1 MRLRVINIAVL
12 IICTVVF
19 SADVKTF
26 AQSLDISSGGQ
37 PTITGALNGSV
48 SGSADVTQNLVVNIN
63 FGEVSPANPN
73 SIIKVVVPIAIRS
86 RQPYQVTVTRTGVSN
101 PAAQAIQFSDIGYG
115 NSNMRVLGNKAKICS
130 RSNHIFYAP
139 FNNDPATTAT
149 INSSGRVAYQSTI
162 ANTTNSTVILSGP
175 DLTQGTSSARS
186 TNDGWVFDAIFVV
199 TPQFFAAGSTSATLT
214 FTISSG
220 PNVPC

>member
-12 IICTVVF
+12 ICILVF
-19 SADVKTF
+19 GANVKTI

-86 RQPYQVTVTRTGVSN
+86 RQPYKVTVTTSGSIN
-101 PAAQAIQFSDIGYG
+101 PAAQAIQLSDIGYG
-115 NSNMRVLGNKAKICS
+115 NNNMRVLGYKARICS
-130 RSNHIFYAP
+130 GSSHVFNAP

-175 DLTQGTSSARS
+175 DLTQGTNSDRS

-199 TPQFFAAGSTSATLT
+199 TPQFFAAGSTSATLI
-214 FTISSG
+214 FTISPG